1 MGKSVNELIQEL
13 RYHAR
18 YSKNGKM
25 DEECVVSKALLA
37 DAADNLE
44 EFLNNETVR
53 NKTEHWCLGSVAI
66 WLN

>member
-1 MGKSVNELIQEL
+1 MGKSVSELIQEL

-44 EFLNNETVR
+44 EFLNNETACYLSLI
-53 NKTEHWCLGSVAI
+53 HI
-66 WLN
+66 